1 MTETQAQQVAEL
13 RHAGWEFTFVA
24 SSVLANHPEHGGVVV
39 RSRDEGRRLVAL
51 LEGVYAL
58 VGNPWGGST
67 PQPAAAAGA
76 VRTRGTNP
84 GFPGHGKPV
93 ES

>member
-1 MTETQAQQVAEL
+1 MTETQAMQVAEL
-13 RHAGWEFTFVA
+13 RHAGWEFVFVA
-24 SSVLANHPEHGGVVV
+24 SSVLANHAEHGGVVV

-58 VGNPWGGST
+58 VGNPWGGAT
-67 PQPAAAAGA
+67 PDPVPRRDV

-93 ES
+93 DP